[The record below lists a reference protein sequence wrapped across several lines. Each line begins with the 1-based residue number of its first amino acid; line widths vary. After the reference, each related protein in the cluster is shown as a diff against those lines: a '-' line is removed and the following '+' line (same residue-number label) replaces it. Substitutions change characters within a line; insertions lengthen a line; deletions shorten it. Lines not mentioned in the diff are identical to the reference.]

1 MATKK
6 NLPATTTEPKNEKDE
21 KILAALIAS
30 PTIRAASE
38 ACGIS
43 ETVIYG
49 RLRDDV
55 FRQRYDAARLE
66 LLDAATATLQK
77 KITAAIDV
85 ISEIA
90 EDAETAPQIRLNA
103 ATAILQNAVKLTE
116 YGVNMKAQQQRDAA
130 RNIAETVGNMT
141 RDELDDLQKKIKSG
155 GATVKEIEM
164 CSAATSRIDTAES
177 FMSDAAFHSFTNIY

>member
-66 LLDAATATLQK
+66 LLDAATA
-77 KITAAIDV
+77 
-85 ISEIA
+85 
-90 EDAETAPQIRLNA
+90 
-103 ATAILQNAVKLTE
+103 ILQNAVKLTE

-130 RNIAETVGNMT
+130 RNIAEVVGNMT

-164 CSAATSRIDTAES
+164 CSAATSRIDTAET